1 VNKII
6 HLCDGYFIFNL
17 HIVNANL
24 AYLITYSSDFELIKC
39 SDVQPTRTLKYGKPK
54 SSSTIIDT
62 IIGMPLCQN
71 LSELNILYDT
81 INYKILFHII
91 DSTNSITENNISQWN
106 IFPNPADD

>member
-1 VNKII
+1 
-6 HLCDGYFIFNL
+6 
-17 HIVNANL
+17 
-24 AYLITYSSDFELIKC
+24 
-39 SDVQPTRTLKYGKPK
+39 
-54 SSSTIIDT
+54 
-62 IIGMPLCQN
+62 LCQN